1 MLFYAKKKQDKKAQD
16 RVRLEKEVGM
26 IKEFPDFFHVST
38 TILKIQSRHRD
49 GKWILIIHIIRFHIW
64 QN

>member
-49 GKWILIIHIIRFHIW
+49 GK
-64 QN
+64 